1 MFLQSTSII
10 LVAFSHGKVM
20 YVYKSGYQGQLH
32 FRDEV
37 VKEIGG
43 NYPAAVK
50 SIPKGI
56 KVQLNSHNI
65 NDAEK
70 EILDAYRYHEEDSL
84 YRKINKSPYFSI
96 MHDGISKYSVEYNG
110 VYLRGLNE
118 NHDQQIR

>member
-1 MFLQSTSII
+1 MFLQSTSIM

-32 FRDEV
+32 IRDEV

-70 EILDAYRYHEEDSL
+70 EILNAYRYHEEDSFI
-84 YRKINKSPYFSI
+84 KNST
-96 MHDGISKYSVEYNG
+96 
-110 VYLRGLNE
+110 
-118 NHDQQIR
+118 NHPTFR